1 MTPTTNQHNSRQS
14 PPSTLQSGKYCYKKN
29 SVNTVEE
36 PEKNSVEAMR
46 KKRQVVEATTI
57 NTDYRQLVED
67 VTSLNLQEREQKLAG
82 SAGSSQ

>member
-1 MTPTTNQHNSRQS
+1 M
-14 PPSTLQSGKYCYKKN
+14 
-29 SVNTVEE
+29 NTVEE